1 MAHDAPLNLVRINR
15 MKKQYQILLAIIF
28 VFNSNVLAENHNDSQ
43 SDKDVREVEQ
53 LIYEIFAN
61 QKKNLSIDNEI
72 ISKKGSLDFFSSGGL
87 LQESSPETKNQIF
100 ESFSVKPKHVHCIS
114 LVAGSAVA
122 AMFYVEGSE
131 QLKGQALVP
140 NKLCRVTEVF
150 VKEDGAWKR
159 RVAHWSPII
168 GGQGTTSTS
177 VND

>member
-1 MAHDAPLNLVRINR
+1 
-15 MKKQYQILLAIIF
+15 MKKQFQILLAIIF
-28 VFNSNVLAENHNDSQ
+28 VLNSNVLADNHNDSQ

-61 QKKNLSIDNEI
+61 QKKNLSMDPETF
-72 ISKKGSLDFFSSGGL
+72 SKKGALAFFSSGGL
-87 LQESSPETKNQIF
+87 MQELSPEVKNRIF
-100 ESFSVKPKHVHCIS
+100 ESFAVKPKHVHCIS

-131 QLKGQALVP
+131 QYKGQALVP
-140 NKLCRVTEVF
+140 NKLCRVTQVF
-150 VKEDGAWKR
+150 VKEGGAWKI

>member
-61 QKKNLSIDNEI
+61 QKKNLSMDNGTF
-72 ISKKGSLDFFSSGGL
+72 SKKGVLAFFSSGGL
-87 LQESSPETKNQIF
+87 MQELSPEVKKRIF
-100 ESFSVKPKHVHCIS
+100 ESFAVKPKHVHCIS

-131 QLKGQALVP
+131 QFKGQALVP
-140 NKLCRVTEVF
+140 NKLCRVTQVF
-150 VKEDGAWKR
+150 VKEGGAWKV
-159 RVAHWSPII
+159 RVTHWSPII